1 MSARYGG
8 FVAETELSWIQ
19 RAADAAIEHAHR
31 SGAKRIVCAS
41 GVSPS
46 GPIHLG
52 NLREVMTAHFVAEEI
67 RSRGH
72 DAIHLHSWD
81 DYDRLRKVPAGLD
94 QGLNQGLDQDL
105 AEHVGR
111 PLAAVPD
118 PYGERDSYAAHFIAE
133 FTDAVARMGV
143 RLHEVRQSEQYP
155 RGTYNAAI
163 RQAMDRRG
171 EVFDILAGF
180 QTEGRH
186 DRPVEERRAEYYPFK
201 PYCEACGKDF
211 TTVVGYDG
219 LAVAY
224 RCRCG
229 HVGEM
234 TLADGA
240 TISGKLVWKVDWPM
254 RWVHEKVDFEPAGED
269 HHAPS
274 SSFASGSVLIRE
286 IFGGTAPYSFPYSF
300 VGLAGASSKMS
311 SSTGG
316 AAIPATALDV
326 LEPAMLRWLYL
337 RRVPSQSF
345 TIDLSPRAVQRLY
358 DEWDQFGER
367 AEAPGASPV
376 EAHLREVCLRTSTGT
391 VDHSRRPVSF
401 RLLSSAADIT
411 AANVE
416 QIDRIVRLHIGD
428 AEALPGRDALL
439 KELEP
444 RLTCAI
450 NYATRLLPPEERT
463 TIRDAFNAAAWREL
477 DEPTRQGVRMLEDR
491 IDDAWSLEGLTTL
504 VYGVPKLLRGLP
516 EDAPPSPELK
526 KAQRAF
532 FAALYR
538 LLCSKDT
545 GPRLPTLL
553 LSIGQ
558 ERAHRLL
565 SAPPA
570 GIDHE

>member
-1 MSARYGG
+1 MSW
-8 FVAETELSWIQ
+8 VQ
-19 RAADAAIEHAHR
+19 RAADAAIEHARR
-31 SGAKRIVCAS
+31 SGGGTIVCES

-52 NLREVMTAHFVAEEI
+52 NLREVMTVHFVAEEI
-67 RSRGH
+67 KSRGL
-72 DAIHLHSWD
+72 DAVHVHSWD
-81 DYDRLRKVPAGLD
+81 DYDRFRKVPAGLD
-94 QGLNQGLDQDL
+94 ESL

-133 FTDAVARMGV
+133 FSDALARMGV
-143 RLHEVRQSEQYP
+143 RMREVRQSEQYP
-155 RGTYNAAI
+155 SGTYNAAI
-163 RQAMDRRG
+163 RQAMDRRA
-171 EVFDILAGF
+171 EVFDILSRF

-186 DRPVEERRAEYYPFK
+186 DQPVEERRAAYYPFK
-201 PYCEACGKDF
+201 PYCESCGKDF
-211 TTVVGYDG
+211 TTVTGYDG
-219 LAVAY
+219 VAVTY

-229 HVGEM
+229 QAGEM

-240 TISGKLVWKVDWPM
+240 RISGKLVWKVDWPM
-254 RWVHEKVDFEPAGED
+254 RWVHEQVDFEPAGED
-269 HHAPS
+269 HHAPTS
-274 SSFASGSVLIRE
+274 SIASGSVVIRE
-286 IFGGTAPYSFPYSF
+286 IFGGTAPYSFPYTF
-300 VGLAGASSKMS
+300 VGLAGGSSKMS

-326 LEPAMLRWLYL
+326 LEPAMLRWLYV
-337 RRVPSQSF
+337 RRTPSQSF

-367 AEAPGASPV
+367 AEAADASPAD
-376 EAHLREVCLRTSTGT
+376 AHLREVCLRTSAGT

-411 AANVE
+411 QANTA
-416 QIDRIVRLHIGD
+416 QIDRLVRQHLDG
-428 AEALPGRDALL
+428 LPDRDTLI

-463 TIRDAFNAAAWREL
+463 TIRTEFNSEAWQGL
-477 DEPTRQGVRMLEDR
+477 DEQTRDGVRMLDER
-491 IDDAWSLEGLTTL
+491 VDDEWTLEGLTRL
-504 VYGVPKLLRGLP
+504 VYGVPKLLRGLAL
-516 EDAPPSPELK
+516 DAPPSAELK

-532 FAALYR
+532 FAALYQ
-538 LLCSKDT
+538 LLCSSDT

-553 LSIGQ
+553 LSIGR
-558 ERAHRLL
+558 ERVHQLL
-565 SAPPA
+565 TAPTERP
-570 GIDHE
+570 

>member
-1 MSARYGG
+1 M
-8 FVAETELSWIQ
+8 AEAELSWVQ
-19 RAADAAIEHAHR
+19 RAADAAIEHARR
-31 SGAKRIVCAS
+31 SGGGTIVCES

-52 NLREVMTAHFVAEEI
+52 NLREVMTVHFVAEEI
-67 RSRGH
+67 KSRGL
-72 DAIHLHSWD
+72 DAVHVHSWD
-81 DYDRLRKVPAGLD
+81 DYDRFRKVPAGLD
-94 QGLNQGLDQDL
+94 ESL

-133 FTDAVARMGV
+133 FTDALTRMGV
-143 RLHEVRQSEQYP
+143 RMREVRQSEQYP
-155 RGTYNAAI
+155 AGTYNAAI
-163 RQAMDRRG
+163 RTAMDRRG
-171 EVFDILAGF
+171 EVFDILSRF

-186 DRPVEERRAEYYPFK
+186 DQPVEERRAAYYPFK

-211 TTVVGYDG
+211 TTVTGYDG
-219 LAVAY
+219 VVVAY

-229 HVGEM
+229 HAGEM

-240 TISGKLVWKVDWPM
+240 RISGKLVWKVDWPM
-254 RWVHEKVDFEPAGED
+254 RWVHEQVDFEPAGED
-269 HHAPS
+269 HHAPTS
-274 SSFASGSVLIRE
+274 SIASGSVVIRE
-286 IFGGTAPYSFPYSF
+286 IFGGTAPYSFPYTF
-300 VGLAGASSKMS
+300 VGLAGGSSKMS

-326 LEPAMLRWLYL
+326 LEPAMLRWLYV
-337 RRVPSQSF
+337 RRTPSQSF

-367 AEAPGASPV
+367 AETADASPAD
-376 EAHLREVCLRTSTGT
+376 AHLREVCLRTSAGT

-411 AANVE
+411 QANTA
-416 QIDRIVRLHIGD
+416 QIDRLVRQHLDG
-428 AEALPGRDALL
+428 LPDRDTLV

-450 NYATRLLPPEERT
+450 NFATRLLPPEERT
-463 TIRDAFNAAAWREL
+463 TIRTEFNREAWQDL
-477 DEPTRQGVRMLEDR
+477 DDQTRDGVRMLDERMDED
-491 IDDAWSLEGLTTL
+491 WTLEGLTRL
-504 VYGVPKLLRGLP
+504 VYGVPKLLRGLQL
-516 EDAPPSPELK
+516 DAPPSPELK

-532 FAALYR
+532 FAALYQ
-538 LLCSKDT
+538 LLCSSDT

-553 LSIGQ
+553 LSIGP
-558 ERAHRLL
+558 ERVHRLL
-565 SAPPA
+565 A
-570 GIDHE
+570 GQA

>member
-1 MSARYGG
+1 M
-8 FVAETELSWIQ
+8 AETELSWIQ

-31 SGAKRIVCAS
+31 LGVETIVCAS

-67 RSRGH
+67 KSRGY
-72 DAIHLHSWD
+72 DVVHLHSWD
-81 DYDRLRKVPAGLD
+81 DYDRFRKVPAGLD
-94 QGLNQGLDQDL
+94 EGL

-118 PYGERDSYAAHFIAE
+118 PYGEHDSYAAHFIAE
-133 FTDAVARMGV
+133 FTDALAKMGV
-143 RLHEVRQSEQYP
+143 RMREVRQSEQYP

-163 RQAMDRRG
+163 RRAMDRRG
-171 EVFDILAGF
+171 EVFDILSRF
-180 QTEGRH
+180 QTEGLH
-186 DRPVEERRAEYYPFK
+186 DKPLEERRAEYYPFK
-201 PYCEACGKDF
+201 PYCQSCGKDF

-219 LAVAY
+219 LVVAY

-229 HVGEM
+229 YSGEM
-234 TLADGA
+234 ELGDGA
-240 TISGKLVWKVDWPM
+240 PISGKLVWKVDWPM
-254 RWVHEKVDFEPAGED
+254 RWVHEQVVFEPAGED

-274 SSFASGSVLIRE
+274 SSYASGKVLVRE
-286 IFGGTAPYSFPYSF
+286 IFGGTAPYSFAYTF
-300 VGLAGASSKMS
+300 VGLAGGSSKMS
-311 SSTGG
+311 SSAGG

-326 LEPAMLRWLYL
+326 LEPAMLRWLYV
-337 RRVPSQSF
+337 RRAPSQSF

-358 DEWDQFGER
+358 EEWDQFGER
-367 AEAPGASPV
+367 AEAAGASAV
-376 EAHLREVCLRTSTGT
+376 DAHLREVCLRTSAGT

-411 AANVE
+411 QADTV
-416 QIDRIVRLHIGD
+416 QIDRIVRQHLD
-428 AEALPGRDALL
+428 KAETLPGRDALL

-463 TIRDAFNAAAWREL
+463 TIRTEFNDEAWRDL
-477 DEPTRQGVRMLEDR
+477 DEQTRKGVQMLDER
-491 IDDAWSLEGLTTL
+491 LDDSWTLEGLTHL
-504 VYGVPKLLRGLP
+504 LYGIPKLLKGLP

-532 FAALYR
+532 FAALYQ
-538 LLCSKDT
+538 LLCSSDT

-553 LSIGQ
+553 LSIGP

-565 SAPPA
+565 SGHVTA
-570 GIDHE
+570 

>member
-1 MSARYGG
+1 MTEA
-8 FVAETELSWIQ
+8 ELSWIQ
-19 RAADAAIEHAHR
+19 RAADAAIEHARR
-31 SGAKRIVCAS
+31 SGEKQIVCAS
-41 GVSPS
+41 GISPS

-67 RSRGH
+67 KSRGH
-72 DAIHLHSWD
+72 DAVHLHSWD

-94 QGLNQGLDQDL
+94 QGL
-105 AEHVGR
+105 AEHIGR

-133 FTDAVARMGV
+133 FTDALARMGV
-143 RLHEVRQSEQYP
+143 RMHEVRQSEQYP

-163 RQAMDRRG
+163 RQAMDLRG
-171 EVFDILAGF
+171 EVFGILAGF

-186 DRPVEERRAEYYPFK
+186 DRPVAERRAEYYPFK
-201 PYCEACGKDF
+201 PYCQSCGKDF
-211 TTVVGYDG
+211 TTVVGYADMV
-219 LAVAY
+219 VAY

-229 HVGEM
+229 HAGEM

-240 TISGKLVWKVDWPM
+240 RISGKLVWKVDWPM
-254 RWVHEKVDFEPAGED
+254 RWVHEGVDFEPAGED

-274 SSFASGSVLIRE
+274 SGIASGKVLVRE
-286 IFGGTAPYSFPYSF
+286 IFGGTAPYSFAYSF

-326 LEPAMLRWLYL
+326 LEPAMLRWLYV
-337 RRVPSQSF
+337 RRAPSQSF

-367 AEAPGASPV
+367 AASPEASSV
-376 EAHLREVCLRTSTGT
+376 EVHLREVCLRTSAGA

-411 AANVE
+411 AANVG

-428 AEALPGRDALL
+428 AEALPGRDTLL

-463 TIRDAFNAAAWREL
+463 TIRTEFGTDAWQAL
-477 DEPTRQGVRMLEDR
+477 DERTQAGVRMLDER
-491 IDDAWSLEGLTTL
+491 MRDAWTLEGLTTL
-504 VYGVPKLLRGLP
+504 VYGVPKVLQGLP
-516 EDAPPSPELK
+516 EDAPPNPELK
-526 KAQRAF
+526 RAQRAF
-532 FAALYR
+532 FAALYQ
-538 LLCSKDT
+538 LLCGSDT
-545 GPRLPTLL
+545 GPRLPTLMLSVGPERVHHL
-553 LSIGQ
+553 L
-558 ERAHRLL
+558 
-565 SAPPA
+565 A
-570 GIDHE
+570 GDTGE